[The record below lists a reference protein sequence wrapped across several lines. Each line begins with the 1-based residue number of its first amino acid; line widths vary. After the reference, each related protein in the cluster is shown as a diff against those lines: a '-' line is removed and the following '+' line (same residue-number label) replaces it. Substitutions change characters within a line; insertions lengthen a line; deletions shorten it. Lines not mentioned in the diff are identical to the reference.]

1 MLHFAYGPLMER
13 ASMKRLCKESHFR
26 SAARLH
32 GYQLIFPRRSDLW
45 GGGMA
50 GLKSAPGK
58 VVEGVLYEVGEADQ
72 KILDQVEDHPRSSL
86 RQPVTVETFAGEKVK
101 AFGYFPLGA
110 GDYPPS
116 RRYMEK
122 LISGAEEHD
131 LSDSYIAQLE
141 AIKTL
146 G

>member
-50 GLKSAPGK
+50 GLKSAQARWWRGS
-58 VVEGVLYEVGEADQ
+58 LYEVGEADH
-72 KILDQVEDHPRSSL
+72 KILDQVEDHPRL
-86 RQPVTVETFAGEKVK
+86 PFASQ
-101 AFGYFPLGA
+101 
-110 GDYPPS
+110 S
-116 RRYMEK
+116 R
-122 LISGAEEHD
+122 
-131 LSDSYIAQLE
+131 
-141 AIKTL
+141 
-146 G
+146 